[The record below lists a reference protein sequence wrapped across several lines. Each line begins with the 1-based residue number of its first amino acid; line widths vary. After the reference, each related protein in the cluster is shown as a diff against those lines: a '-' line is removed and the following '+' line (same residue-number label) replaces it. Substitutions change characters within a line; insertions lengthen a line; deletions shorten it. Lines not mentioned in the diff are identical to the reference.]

1 MDLFLDAGERE
12 KSNVCFQNHN
22 ILMKALLSF
31 SDVIDSQ
38 YAPVIL
44 QTKTKCKK
52 DYANLPRLYFVV
64 SFISKL
70 LNIFCLYIHYTLIS
84 TI

>member
-1 MDLFLDAGERE
+1 
-12 KSNVCFQNHN
+12 
-22 ILMKALLSF
+22 MKALLSF
-31 SDVIDSQ
+31 SDLIDSQ

-44 QTKTKCKK
+44 QTKTKK

-70 LNIFCLYIHYTLIS
+70 LNIFLLVHSLHSYLYYLGDFWLVSHKMYL
-84 TI
+84 